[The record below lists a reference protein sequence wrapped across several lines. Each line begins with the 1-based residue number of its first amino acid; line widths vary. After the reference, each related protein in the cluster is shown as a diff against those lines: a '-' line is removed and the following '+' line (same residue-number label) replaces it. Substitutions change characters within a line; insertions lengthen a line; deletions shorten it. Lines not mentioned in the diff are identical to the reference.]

1 MPLDTNAAQPRP
13 VRLAWDFT
21 TLADT
26 YDFRPDYC
34 ASLIHDVLD
43 AMRLRDGDRALDI
56 GAGTGKLTA
65 RLCAHGLDVTALEP
79 NERMRGIAL
88 AKEVAQAARW
98 IAAYGE
104 ALPVA
109 DASVGLVTFG
119 SSFNV
124 VRTAVAL
131 DECAR
136 VLRPGGYWLAVYNHR
151 DLDDP
156 LQRSV
161 EAIIHRHIPGFEY
174 GRRRASPAADLSAHG
189 AFGSFASNERRFVAQ
204 VPADDWMRAWHSQ
217 ATLQRQAGD
226 RLPGILA
233 EIRRAVESEVML
245 SIPYTT
251 RAWIARRAPA

>member
-1 MPLDTNAAQPRP
+1 MPLDTNATRPRP
-13 VRLAWDFT
+13 IPLAWDFT

-34 ASLIHDVLD
+34 ASLIRDVLA
-43 AMRLRDGDRALDI
+43 AMRLRNGERALDI

-65 RLCAHGLDVTALEP
+65 HLCAHGLEVTALEP
-79 NERMRGIAL
+79 NARMRGIAMT
-88 AKEVAQAARW
+88 KEVARAARW

-156 LQRSV
+156 LQRLV
-161 EAIIHRHIPGFEY
+161 EGIIHRHIPAFEY

-189 AFGSFASNERRFVAQ
+189 AFGSLASNERRFAAL
-204 VPADDWMRAWHSQ
+204 VPAEDWMLAWHSH

-233 EIRRAVESEVML
+233 EIHRALGSAVTL